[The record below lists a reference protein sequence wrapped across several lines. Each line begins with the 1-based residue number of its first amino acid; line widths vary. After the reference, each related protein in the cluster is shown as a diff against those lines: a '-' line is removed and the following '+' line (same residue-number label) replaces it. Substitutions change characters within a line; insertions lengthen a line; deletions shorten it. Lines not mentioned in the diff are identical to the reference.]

1 MQGFARFVVKN
12 RKWVIAVYLILAVLS
27 FFAMQNR
34 AMNYDITSAL
44 PKDVPSIEA
53 MQILSDQMQVGE
65 SITIYW
71 KDGTLK
77 DVAAAVDK
85 IKQIPKVLNVSWLG
99 TVVDP
104 ATPQELYPEEASNWV
119 KGNNFNVVIQT
130 TATTGEVSQITNELK
145 SFLPTNAHIISS
157 DIQLEEVE
165 KYFSG
170 KPMLYFGLGLL
181 FVFLFLLF
189 YFDKPLTPVLIVVS
203 MAAGVLLNLGIS
215 GLLNQST
222 FYLVTIIVEVL
233 QLAVS
238 YDYALFLYHRYEEE
252 RKTRP
257 DSESME
263 IALVATIKAISLSA
277 LTTVAGF
284 SALTFA
290 TLTISQDIGWLLL
303 RGVAMSFLVSITLL
317 PALLLTFEG
326 KLTWKTF
333 NLENI
338 VANIAASVEKAVAP
352 LFAVL
357 LIVLILGFWGGGR
370 TEITYA
376 NDVFIPSQLTSM
388 KVQQE
393 YQKEF
398 QNYDTWMVLL
408 DKNSNYT
415 QALKAINKL
424 SLVQSVLNPATMLD
438 QAIPQEMLPSS
449 VLSSFSNDQYVYAV
463 VNTRVKPDTLEAE
476 ELRKEIEDILASL
489 PGNNYVTGLSI
500 AIDDIKRISMEDNTK
515 TSWLTL
521 LFIFVILLV
530 GFRNVWL
537 SLVLIL
543 IIEAAV
549 QLNLWAAGWFQAV
562 TFMVPI
568 TLSTVQLGS
577 TIDYAVLSA
586 TRFEEAVR
594 KETENPLDETIRGVS
609 PSIFVS
615 AGTFFLMSLPSAIL
629 SDIPG
634 LTQIMGGLARGAL
647 ISGLITVFLLPTVFK
662 VLQHILFG
670 RSVKA

>member
-1 MQGFARFVVKN
+1 LQGFARFVVKN

-77 DVAAAVDK
+77 DVAAAVEK
-85 IKQIPKVLNVSWLG
+85 IKQIPKVVNVSWLG

-104 ATPQELYPEEASNWV
+104 ATPEELYPEEASNWV

-145 SFLPTNAHIISS
+145 SFLPSNAHIISS

-165 KYFSG
+165 EYFSG

-189 YFDKPLTPVLIVVS
+189 YFDKPLTPILIVVS
-203 MAAGVLLNLGIS
+203 MAVGVLLNLGIS
-215 GLLNQST
+215 GLLHQST

-263 IALVATIKAISLSA
+263 IALIATIKAISLSA

-284 SALTFA
+284 FALTFA

-303 RGVAMSFLVSITLL
+303 RGVALSFLVSITLL

-326 KLTWKTF
+326 KLTWKTL
-333 NLENI
+333 NVEGI
-338 VANIAASVEKAVAP
+338 VANIAASVEKAITP
-352 LFAVL
+352 LFVVL
-357 LIVLILGFWGGGR
+357 LIILVLGFWGGSR

-376 NDVFIPSQLTSM
+376 NDVFIPSQLTNI
-388 KVQQE
+388 KLQQE

-408 DKNSNYT
+408 DKNTNYT
-415 QALKAINKL
+415 PALQEINKL

-449 VLSSFSNDQYVYAV
+449 VLSSFSNDEYVYAI
-463 VNTRVKPDTLEAE
+463 VNTKVKPDTPEAE
-476 ELRKEIEDILASL
+476 QLRKEIESILASV
-489 PGNNYVTGLSI
+489 PGKNYVTGLSI
-500 AIDDIKRISMEDNTK
+500 AIDDIKRISVEDSTK
-515 TSWLTL
+515 TGLLTL
-521 LFIFVILLV
+521 IFIFVILLA

-537 SLVLIL
+537 SLVLIGV
-543 IIEAAV
+543 IEAAV
-549 QLNLWAAGWFQAV
+549 QFNLWAAGWFQAV

-586 TRFEEAVR
+586 TRLKKR
-594 KETENPLDETIRGVS
+594 
-609 PSIFVS
+609 
-615 AGTFFLMSLPSAIL
+615 
-629 SDIPG
+629 
-634 LTQIMGGLARGAL
+634 
-647 ISGLITVFLLPTVFK
+647 
-662 VLQHILFG
+662 
-670 RSVKA
+670 

>member
-1 MQGFARFVVKN
+1 
-12 RKWVIAVYLILAVLS
+12 
-27 FFAMQNR
+27 
-34 AMNYDITSAL
+34 
-44 PKDVPSIEA
+44 
-53 MQILSDQMQVGE
+53 
-65 SITIYW
+65 
-71 KDGTLK
+71 
-77 DVAAAVDK
+77 
-85 IKQIPKVLNVSWLG
+85 
-99 TVVDP
+99 
-104 ATPQELYPEEASNWV
+104 
-119 KGNNFNVVIQT
+119 
-130 TATTGEVSQITNELK
+130 
-145 SFLPTNAHIISS
+145 
-157 DIQLEEVE
+157 
-165 KYFSG
+165 
-170 KPMLYFGLGLL
+170 
-181 FVFLFLLF
+181 
-189 YFDKPLTPVLIVVS
+189 
-203 MAAGVLLNLGIS
+203 
-215 GLLNQST
+215 
-222 FYLVTIIVEVL
+222 
-233 QLAVS
+233 
-238 YDYALFLYHRYEEE
+238 
-252 RKTRP
+252 
-257 DSESME
+257 
-263 IALVATIKAISLSA
+263 
-277 LTTVAGF
+277 
-284 SALTFA
+284 
-290 TLTISQDIGWLLL
+290 
-303 RGVAMSFLVSITLL
+303 
-317 PALLLTFEG
+317 
-326 KLTWKTF
+326 
-333 NLENI
+333 
-338 VANIAASVEKAVAP
+338 
-352 LFAVL
+352 
-357 LIVLILGFWGGGR
+357 
-370 TEITYA
+370 
-376 NDVFIPSQLTSM
+376 
-388 KVQQE
+388 
-393 YQKEF
+393 
-398 QNYDTWMVLL
+398 
-408 DKNSNYT
+408 
-415 QALKAINKL
+415 
-424 SLVQSVLNPATMLD
+424 
-438 QAIPQEMLPSS
+438 
-449 VLSSFSNDQYVYAV
+449 
-463 VNTRVKPDTLEAE
+463 VKPDTLEAE

>member
-1 MQGFARFVVKN
+1 
-12 RKWVIAVYLILAVLS
+12 
-27 FFAMQNR
+27 
-34 AMNYDITSAL
+34 
-44 PKDVPSIEA
+44 
-53 MQILSDQMQVGE
+53 
-65 SITIYW
+65 
-71 KDGTLK
+71 
-77 DVAAAVDK
+77 
-85 IKQIPKVLNVSWLG
+85 
-99 TVVDP
+99 
-104 ATPQELYPEEASNWV
+104 
-119 KGNNFNVVIQT
+119 
-130 TATTGEVSQITNELK
+130 
-145 SFLPTNAHIISS
+145 
-157 DIQLEEVE
+157 
-165 KYFSG
+165 
-170 KPMLYFGLGLL
+170 
-181 FVFLFLLF
+181 
-189 YFDKPLTPVLIVVS
+189 
-203 MAAGVLLNLGIS
+203 
-215 GLLNQST
+215 
-222 FYLVTIIVEVL
+222 
-233 QLAVS
+233 
-238 YDYALFLYHRYEEE
+238 
-252 RKTRP
+252 
-257 DSESME
+257 ME

-463 VNTRVKPDTLEAE
+463 VNTKVKPDTLEAE

>member
-1 MQGFARFVVKN
+1 
-12 RKWVIAVYLILAVLS
+12 
-27 FFAMQNR
+27 
-34 AMNYDITSAL
+34 MNYDITSAL

-463 VNTRVKPDTLEAE
+463 VNTKVKPDTLEAE

>member
-1 MQGFARFVVKN
+1 LQAFAHFVVKN
-12 RKWVIAVYLILAVLS
+12 RKWVIAVYLVLALLS

-34 AMNYDITSAL
+34 GMNYDITSAL

-53 MQILSDQMQVGE
+53 MQILTDQMQVGE

-71 KDGTLK
+71 KDGSLK
-77 DVAAAVDK
+77 DVAAAVEK
-85 IKQIPKVLNVSWLG
+85 IKEIPKVINVSWLG

-104 ATPQELYPEEASNWV
+104 ATPQELYPDEASNWV
-119 KGNNFNVVIQT
+119 KGNDFNVVIQT

-145 SFLPTNAHIISS
+145 SFLPSNAHIISS
-157 DIQLEEVE
+157 DVQLEEVE
-165 KYFSG
+165 EYFSG

-189 YFDKPLTPVLIVVS
+189 YFDKPLTPILIVVS
-203 MAAGVLLNLGIS
+203 MAVGVLLNLGIS
-215 GLLNQST
+215 GLLHQST

-284 SALTFA
+284 FALTFA

-303 RGVAMSFLVSITLL
+303 RGVALSFLVSITLL

-326 KLTWKTF
+326 KLTWKTL

-338 VANIAASVEKAVAP
+338 VANIAASVEKAVTP

-357 LIVLILGFWGGGR
+357 LIVLILGFWGGSR

-415 QALKAINKL
+415 QALQAINKL
-424 SLVQSVLNPATMLD
+424 SLVQNVLNPATMLD

-463 VNTRVKPDTLEAE
+463 VNTKVKPDTPEAE
-476 ELRKEIEDILASL
+476 ELRKEIENILASL
-489 PGNNYVTGLSI
+489 PGKNYITGLSI

-543 IIEAAV
+543 VIEAAV

-568 TLSTVQLGS
+568 TLSSGPGGTAPGQAELPG
-577 TIDYAVLSA
+577 A
-586 TRFEEAVR
+586 TA
-594 KETENPLDETIRGVS
+594 S
-609 PSIFVS
+609 
-615 AGTFFLMSLPSAIL
+615 
-629 SDIPG
+629 
-634 LTQIMGGLARGAL
+634 
-647 ISGLITVFLLPTVFK
+647 
-662 VLQHILFG
+662 
-670 RSVKA
+670 

>member
-476 ELRKEIEDILASL
+476 ELRKEIENILASL

>member
-1 MQGFARFVVKN
+1 MQAFAHFVVKN
-12 RKWVIAVYLILAVLS
+12 RKWVIAVYLVLALLS

-34 AMNYDITSAL
+34 GMNYDITSAL

-53 MQILSDQMQVGE
+53 MQILTDQMQVGE

-71 KDGTLK
+71 KDGSLK
-77 DVAAAVDK
+77 DVAAAVEK
-85 IKQIPKVLNVSWLG
+85 IKEIPKVINVSWLG

-104 ATPQELYPEEASNWV
+104 ATPQELYPDEASNWV
-119 KGNNFNVVIQT
+119 KGNDFNVVIQT
-130 TATTGEVSQITNELK
+130 TATTGEVSQITSELR
-145 SFLPTNAHIISS
+145 SFLPSNAHIISS
-157 DIQLEEVE
+157 DVQLEEVE

-189 YFDKPLTPVLIVVS
+189 YFDKPLTPILIVVS
-203 MAAGVLLNLGIS
+203 MAVGVLLNLGIS
-215 GLLNQST
+215 GLLRQST

-252 RKTRP
+252 RKTHP
-257 DSESME
+257 DDESME
-263 IALVATIKAISLSA
+263 MALVATIKAISLSA

-284 SALTFA
+284 FALTFA

-303 RGVAMSFLVSITLL
+303 RGVALSFLVSITLL

-326 KLTWKTF
+326 KLTWKTL
-333 NLENI
+333 NVEGI
-338 VANIAASVEKAVAP
+338 VANIAASVEKAITP
-352 LFAVL
+352 LFVVL
-357 LIVLILGFWGGGR
+357 LIILVLGFWGGSR

-376 NDVFIPSQLTSM
+376 NDVFIPSQLTTI
-388 KVQQE
+388 KLQQE

-408 DKNSNYT
+408 DKNTNYT
-415 QALKAINKL
+415 PALQEINKL

-449 VLSSFSNDQYVYAV
+449 VLSSFSNDEYVYAI
-463 VNTRVKPDTLEAE
+463 VNTKVKPDTPEAE
-476 ELRKEIEDILASL
+476 QLRKEIESILASV
-489 PGNNYVTGLSI
+489 PGKNYVTGLSI
-500 AIDDIKRISMEDNTK
+500 AIDDIKRISVEDNTK
-515 TSWLTL
+515 TGWLTL
-521 LFIFVILLV
+521 IFIFVILLA

-537 SLVLIL
+537 SLVLIGV
-543 IIEAAV
+543 IEAAV
-549 QLNLWAAGWFQAV
+549 QFNLWAAGWFQAV

-594 KETENPLDETIRGVS
+594 QGNENPLDVTIRGAS

-647 ISGLITVFLLPTVFK
+647 ISGLIAVFLLPTVFK
-662 VLQHILFG
+662 VFQHILFG

>member
-463 VNTRVKPDTLEAE
+463 VNTKVKPDTLEAE

>member
-1 MQGFARFVVKN
+1 
-12 RKWVIAVYLILAVLS
+12 
-27 FFAMQNR
+27 
-34 AMNYDITSAL
+34 MNYDITSAL

-77 DVAAAVDK
+77 DVAAAVEK

-145 SFLPTNAHIISS
+145 SFLPSNAHIISS
-157 DIQLEEVE
+157 DVQLEEVE

-203 MAAGVLLNLGIS
+203 MAVGVLLNLGIS

-263 IALVATIKAISLSA
+263 IALASTIKAISLSA

-303 RGVAMSFLVSITLL
+303 RGVAISFLVSVTLL

-357 LIVLILGFWGGGR
+357 LIVLVLGFWGGSR

-463 VNTRVKPDTLEAE
+463 VNTKVKPDTPEAE
-476 ELRKEIEDILASL
+476 ELRKEIEAILASL
-489 PGNNYVTGLSI
+489 PGKNYVTGLSI
-500 AIDDIKRISMEDNTK
+500 AIDDIKSISMEDNAK

-594 KETENPLDETIRGVS
+594 KGTENPLDKTIRGVS

-647 ISGLITVFLLPTVFK
+647 ISGLIAVFLLPTVFK

>member
-1 MQGFARFVVKN
+1 M
-12 RKWVIAVYLILAVLS
+12 YLILAVLS

-463 VNTRVKPDTLEAE
+463 VNTKVKPDTLEAE

>member
-1 MQGFARFVVKN
+1 
-12 RKWVIAVYLILAVLS
+12 
-27 FFAMQNR
+27 
-34 AMNYDITSAL
+34 
-44 PKDVPSIEA
+44 
-53 MQILSDQMQVGE
+53 
-65 SITIYW
+65 
-71 KDGTLK
+71 
-77 DVAAAVDK
+77 
-85 IKQIPKVLNVSWLG
+85 
-99 TVVDP
+99 
-104 ATPQELYPEEASNWV
+104 
-119 KGNNFNVVIQT
+119 
-130 TATTGEVSQITNELK
+130 
-145 SFLPTNAHIISS
+145 
-157 DIQLEEVE
+157 
-165 KYFSG
+165 
-170 KPMLYFGLGLL
+170 
-181 FVFLFLLF
+181 
-189 YFDKPLTPVLIVVS
+189 
-203 MAAGVLLNLGIS
+203 
-215 GLLNQST
+215 
-222 FYLVTIIVEVL
+222 
-233 QLAVS
+233 
-238 YDYALFLYHRYEEE
+238 
-252 RKTRP
+252 
-257 DSESME
+257 
-263 IALVATIKAISLSA
+263 
-277 LTTVAGF
+277 
-284 SALTFA
+284 
-290 TLTISQDIGWLLL
+290 
-303 RGVAMSFLVSITLL
+303 MSFLVSITLL

-463 VNTRVKPDTLEAE
+463 VNTKVKPDTLEAE

>member
-1 MQGFARFVVKN
+1 LQAFAHFVVKN
-12 RKWVIAVYLILAVLS
+12 RKWVIAVYLVLALLS

-34 AMNYDITSAL
+34 GMNYDITSAL

-53 MQILSDQMQVGE
+53 MQILTDQMQVGE

-71 KDGTLK
+71 KDGSLK
-77 DVAAAVDK
+77 DVAAAVEK
-85 IKQIPKVLNVSWLG
+85 IKEIPKVINVSWLG

-104 ATPQELYPEEASNWV
+104 ATPQELYPDEASNWV
-119 KGNNFNVVIQT
+119 KGNNYNVVIQT
-130 TATTGEVSQITNELK
+130 TATTGEVSQITSQLRR
-145 SFLPTNAHIISS
+145 FLPTNAHIISS
-157 DIQLEEVE
+157 DVQLEEVE
-165 KYFSG
+165 QYFSG

-189 YFDKPLTPVLIVVS
+189 YFDKPLTPILIVAS
-203 MAAGVLLNLGIS
+203 MAVGVLLNLGIS
-215 GLLNQST
+215 GLLHQST

-284 SALTFA
+284 FALTFA

-303 RGVAMSFLVSITLL
+303 RGVALSFLVSITLL

-326 KLTWKTF
+326 KLTWKTL

-338 VANIAASVEKAVAP
+338 VANIAASVEKAVVP

-357 LIVLILGFWGGGR
+357 LIVLILGFWGGSR

-415 QALKAINKL
+415 QALQAINKL

-449 VLSSFSNDQYVYAV
+449 VLSSFSNDEYVYAV
-463 VNTRVKPDTLEAE
+463 VNTKVKPDTPEAE
-476 ELRKEIEDILASL
+476 ELRKEIENILASL
-489 PGNNYVTGLSI
+489 PGKNYITGLSI

-543 IIEAAV
+543 VIEAAV

-586 TRFEEAVR
+586 TRF
-594 KETENPLDETIRGVS
+594 
-609 PSIFVS
+609 
-615 AGTFFLMSLPSAIL
+615 
-629 SDIPG
+629 
-634 LTQIMGGLARGAL
+634 
-647 ISGLITVFLLPTVFK
+647 
-662 VLQHILFG
+662 
-670 RSVKA
+670 

>member
-1 MQGFARFVVKN
+1 M
-12 RKWVIAVYLILAVLS
+12 YLILAVLS

-476 ELRKEIEDILASL
+476 ELRKEIENILASL